1 MLPLGRLP
9 AGGLDDPPSD
19 LDYQSCFFC
28 NLNESLRDD
37 QAMCRVSPS
46 NKRFEFFYSAGSEFN
61 YGLVISVKLAAIYRM
76 SQICFQL
83 QDIQIMGVHLTVKDL
98 VARLTGLLSSIH
110 RRISVAKEIICFS
123 RQIIGDD
130 NADACRREYFI
141 VVDLEG
147 LRDLRL

>member
-1 MLPLGRLP
+1 M
-9 AGGLDDPPSD
+9 PPT
-19 LDYQSCFFC
+19 
-28 NLNESLRDD
+28 
-37 QAMCRVSPS
+37 

-83 QDIQIMGVHLTVKDL
+83 QAIRVMGVALTVKDS
-98 VARLTGLLSSIH
+98 VARITGLLSSIH

-130 NADACRREYFI
+130 NAEALLREYLI
-141 VVDLEG
+141 GVAHSCH
-147 LRDLRL
+147 RD